1 VCGEEVA
8 VATEHRLVEGATGS
22 QHLAPERADGTGLD
36 ERGDDVVRH
45 SGERRSRRWP
55 PSGQEL

>member
-36 ERGDDVVRH
+36 ER
-45 SGERRSRRWP
+45 RSRRWP